1 MAQSQVAVNETA
13 PMSQEDLQTLAQNET
28 DENGLILGK
37 FKSVED
43 LAASYRELEG
53 KLGSQTQEETATE
66 EVAEETEA
74 TDFDANEYYGEGLA
88 EVLTEAQ
95 IDPVDISQRFEESGE
110 ISEDDYTK
118 LEGAGFSR
126 QVIDTYLDGLRGGDV
141 DASEIATAQI
151 QGIKDSVGGDDSYGK
166 MTAWAIDNLPAPDVE
181 AFNNLTET
189 GDAAAI
195 KLAVQGLYSQYSN
208 AMGVEPNL
216 VTGKSASSGPTP
228 YRSTAEVVAA
238 MSDKRYGKDVTY
250 TEDVQRRLGGSD
262 VFTTRQLAMPYS
274 KKQMKIAK
282 VAKPRDKITREDL
295 MILRKKPKKNVKRQ
309 S

>member
-13 PMSQEDLQTLAQNET
+13 PMSQEDLQTLAKNET

-95 IDPVDISQRFEESGE
+95 IDPQDISDRFQESGE

-126 QVIDTYLDGLRGGDV
+126 QVINTYLDGLRGGDV

-228 YRSTAEVVAA
+228 YRSTAEVVSA
-238 MSDKRYGKDVTY
+238 MRDPRYGKDVTY

-262 VFTTRQLAMPYS
+262 VFTTR
-274 KKQMKIAK
+274 
-282 VAKPRDKITREDL
+282 
-295 MILRKKPKKNVKRQ
+295 
-309 S
+309 